1 MLLSAFKVQSAQEH
15 ELSGTPIKINGVDAP
30 LKTNI
35 LRNLNSTDNVIPLS
49 VLGFPQSDDYI
60 LNKARSA
67 LQALG
72 YYQPVLALVDEPQS
86 DKIIKILTIDLK
98 SPVRWDQVDIKLNC
112 QNELPELSQL
122 VSKHPFSQ
130 GQGG

>member
-72 YYQPVLALVDEPQS
+72 
-86 DKIIKILTIDLK
+86 
-98 SPVRWDQVDIKLNC
+98 
-112 QNELPELSQL
+112 LSL
-122 VSKHPFSQ
+122 IHI
-130 GQGG
+130 